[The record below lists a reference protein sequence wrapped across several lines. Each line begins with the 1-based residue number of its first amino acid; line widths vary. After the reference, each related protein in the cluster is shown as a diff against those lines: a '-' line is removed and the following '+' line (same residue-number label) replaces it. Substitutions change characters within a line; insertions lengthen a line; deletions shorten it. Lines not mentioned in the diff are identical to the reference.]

1 MPILLY
7 YVSLPAAPIAE
18 VEGVCGSVL
27 KHSEISDLSA
37 CYSEIDSLPQDSA
50 KLAEEA
56 VRLFHVQQAGFAAG
70 CIVPF
75 RFPSLFPDEAALRE
89 FLRSQSAELT
99 RTLARINAMSQFDIR
114 ISTDH
119 PGATPQ
125 SGTEY
130 LRSRA
135 SQSAAIAK
143 AESRCRA
150 LLADI
155 ARDWVV
161 RHGPVR
167 STLHVL
173 VPRSEEQETADR
185 FRALA
190 PPSDCRLVILGPW
203 PPGAFVGTNTE
214 GADHD

>member
-1 MPILLY
+1 MPTLLY
-7 YVSLPAAPIAE
+7 YVSAPGAPIGQ
-18 VEGVCGSVL
+18 VEGVCASAL
-27 KHSEISDLSA
+27 KRFEIPGLSA
-37 CYSEIDSLPQDSA
+37 CYSEIDLLPQDSA

-56 VRLFHVQQAGFAAG
+56 VRFFQVQQEGFAAG
-70 CIVPF
+70 SIVPF
-75 RFPSLFPDEAALRE
+75 RFPSMFADEAALRD
-89 FLRSQSAELT
+89 FLLSQSAELT
-99 RTLARINAMSQFDIR
+99 RALVRISAMSQFDIR
-114 ISTDH
+114 ISTDQ
-119 PGATPQ
+119 PGVTPQ

-143 AESRCRA
+143 AESRCRT

-155 ARDWVV
+155 AREWIV
-161 RHGPVR
+161 RHDSVR
-167 STLHVL
+167 TTLHVL

-203 PPGAFVGTNTE
+203 PPGAFVGTDTARAN
-214 GADHD
+214 HD

>member
-1 MPILLY
+1 MPTLLY
-7 YVSLPAAPIAE
+7 YVSAPAGSPVP
-18 VEGVCGSVL
+18 VEGVCASPL
-27 KHSEISDLSA
+27 KRFEISGLSA
-37 CYSEIDSLPQDSA
+37 CYSEIDSMPQGPA

-56 VRLFHVQQAGFAAG
+56 VRFFHVQQAAFAAG
-70 CIVPF
+70 SIVPF
-75 RFPSLFPDEAALRE
+75 RFPSLFPDQASLQH
-89 FLRSQSAELT
+89 FLLSQSAELT
-99 RTLARINAMSQFDIR
+99 RTLARIHAMSQFDIR
-114 ISTDH
+114 ISTDQ
-119 PGATPQ
+119 PGDTPQ

-143 AESRCRA
+143 AESRCRT

-155 ARDWVV
+155 AREWLV
-161 RHGPVR
+161 RHDPAR
-167 STLHVL
+167 TTLHVL

-203 PPGAFVGTNTE
+203 PPGAFVE
-214 GADHD
+214 ADRRTSHD

>member
-7 YVSLPAAPIAE
+7 YVSAPAALIGHAD
-18 VEGVCGSVL
+18 GVCGSVL
-27 KHSEISDLSA
+27 KHSELSDLAA

-56 VRLFHVQQAGFAAG
+56 VRFFRVQQAGFAAG

-75 RFPSLFPDEAALRE
+75 RFPSLFADESALRE
-89 FLRSQSAELT
+89 FLLSQSAELT

-114 ISTDH
+114 ISTDQ
-119 PGATPQ
+119 PGAVPQ

-135 SQSAAIAK
+135 GQSAAIAK
-143 AESRCRA
+143 AESRCRT

-155 ARDWVV
+155 AREWVV
-161 RHGPVR
+161 RHGPAR

-203 PPGAFVGTNTE
+203 PPGAFVGTDTD
-214 GADHD
+214 GADYD